1 MHNKSFYFIY
11 LIEYKVVVLIFNL
24 IIMGLFGKKE
34 KKIFKEFS
42 KKSVEYLTDINKDT
56 DELLEELQESYSEN
70 RFAIPEFISLI
81 ESIKAK
87 ISLEESQKLEE
98 LSQKIVQ
105 IKKCAKKSVSAVAEL
120 SRNQRK
126 TTREAIR
133 EFSEFVES

>member
-1 MHNKSFYFIY
+1 
-11 LIEYKVVVLIFNL
+11 
-24 IIMGLFGKKE
+24 MGLFGKKR
-34 KKIFKEFS
+34 KENIQGIQQ
-42 KKSVEYLTDINKDT
+42 KSVEYLTDINKDT

-70 RFAIPEFISLI
+70 RFAIPEFMNLI

-87 ISLEESQKLEE
+87 ISFEESEKLEE
-98 LSQKIVQ
+98 LSKKIVQ

-133 EFSEFVES
+133 EFNEFVES